1 MSHDTPGSTGR
12 PGDTAAHRAA
22 DPRTDS
28 TSSTAGAARDEAQ
41 QRAGQVAGSAK
52 DAGRQVAGSAKDAG
66 HEVAGTAQAKAADVK
81 DEAAAQAKDLYREGR
96 SQLTQH
102 AGEQQQRAAQGL
114 AAVNTE
120 LHGMVDGTDQQGP
133 VTDLARQAADRVDEA
148 ARWLGDRD
156 TDGLLRDVRSFAAR
170 RPGAFLALAAGA
182 GLLAGRLARGLKDA
196 SDDGTSS
203 TVTGTTTGTGTTGT
217 GDVPTYGTA
226 AVGTTTATGT
236 TGTTTTPGA
245 PTLPSLADRTDA
257 DVHRGVL

>member
-1 MSHDTPGSTGR
+1 MSHDSTD
-12 PGDTAAHRAA
+12 PSAAHRAP
-22 DPRTDS
+22 DPRTGS
-28 TSSTAGAARDEAQ
+28 TGSTGSDASATASAARDEAQ
-41 QRAGQVAGSAK
+41 QRAGQVAGTAKDAGSQVAGTAK
-52 DAGRQVAGSAKDAG
+52 DAGR
-66 HEVAGTAQAKAADVK
+66 EVAGTAQAKAADVK

-114 AAVNTE
+114 RAVTTE
-120 LHGMVDGTDQQGP
+120 LRGMVDGTDQQGP

-196 SDDGTSS
+196 SDDSSSSTTAGTS
-203 TVTGTTTGTGTTGT
+203 TGTGTTAA
-217 GDVPTYGTA
+217 PTYGTA
-226 AVGTTTATGT
+226 AVGTTTATGAA
-236 TGTTTTPGA
+236 GTTTTPGA
-245 PTLPSLADRTDA
+245 PTLPSLADTTSA